1 MQSSLSSLQAAL
13 QRDVWGE
20 VPSWEPSR
28 SRDKGWPFS
37 AHPAWPSAFLWPS
50 LEQVSKGPGPGRRAE
65 ATLQPPLPAVSPE
78 ALGWGAP
85 FLYGLARD

>member
-1 MQSSLSSLQAAL
+1 MSDEPVCCYTASAA
-13 QRDVWGE
+13 RIDVCFHIEWSME
-20 VPSWEPSR
+20 LVSR
-28 SRDKGWPFS
+28 
-37 AHPAWPSAFLWPS
+37 
-50 LEQVSKGPGPGRRAE
+50 GPGPGRRAE